1 MKTFSGNPIDLIVQ
15 QMVNTDAAS
24 QRAGIASMTNSI
36 SSCQCW
42 AQSYFLTTI
51 ISKWKLKLTRKKDI
65 AKSLKA
71 SKISKNKFAMKE
83 IKSMI
88 ENSLNPFLYI

>member
-1 MKTFSGNPIDLIVQ
+1 MKTFSGNPIDLVVQ

-36 SSCQCW
+36 SACQRW

-51 ISKWKLKLTRKKDI
+51 ISKWKLKSNTKKRHCQ
-65 AKSLKA
+65 KSESFKD
-71 SKISKNKFAMKE
+71 KQK
-83 IKSMI
+83 
-88 ENSLNPFLYI
+88 